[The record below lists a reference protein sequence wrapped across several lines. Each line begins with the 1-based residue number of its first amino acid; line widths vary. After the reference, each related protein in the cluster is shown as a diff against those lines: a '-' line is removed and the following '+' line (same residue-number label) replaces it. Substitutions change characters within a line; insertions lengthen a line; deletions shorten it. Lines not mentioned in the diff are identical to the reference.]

1 MSDAEDNSR
10 GFASPPCLAHE
21 IDPAYADMV
30 GTDPQQA
37 LEVTRWRTAERAR
50 LLGERA
56 ALSLAARK
64 AAAAAITP
72 RLDQLLARHF
82 DRLDGL
88 TVSAWWP
95 IRGELDLRDW
105 LAGLA
110 ARGARAALPVVTT
123 RHAPLEFHAW
133 TPQTPMT
140 RGFRD
145 IPVPAAGPAVIP
157 DIVLAPLVGWDG
169 AGYRLGYGG
178 GYFDRTLAG
187 LAPRPLAIGIGFEAA
202 RLATIFP
209 QPHDIAMQAII
220 TETGVAALDPAR

>member
-1 MSDAEDNSR
+1 MSDAKDTPR

-21 IDPAYADMV
+21 IDPAYADTV
-30 GTDPQQA
+30 SADPQQV
-37 LEVTRWRTAERAR
+37 LEVARWRKAERAR
-50 LLGERA
+50 LLGERT
-56 ALSLAARK
+56 ALTLAARK
-64 AAAAAITP
+64 GAAAAILP
-72 RLDQLLARHF
+72 HLDALLAQRF
-82 DRLDGL
+82 SRLDGL

-95 IRGELDLRDW
+95 IRAELDLRDW

-110 ARGARAALPVVTT
+110 ARGTRAALPVGVTT
-123 RHAPLEFHAW
+123 RHAPLEFREW

-140 RGFRD
+140 RGFWN
-145 IPVPAAGPAVIP
+145 IPVPAAGPALIP

-169 AGYRLGYGG
+169 A

>member
-1 MSDAEDNSR
+1 MSDAKDIPR

-21 IDPAYADMV
+21 VDPAYADMASA
-30 GTDPQQA
+30 DPQQA

-56 ALSLAARK
+56 ALSVAARK

-72 RLDQLLARHF
+72 RLDQLLARRL

-95 IRGELDLRDW
+95 IRAELDLRDW
-105 LAGLA
+105 LAGLTA
-110 ARGARAALPVVTT
+110 HGARAALPVVTT
-123 RHAPLEFHAW
+123 RHAPLEFREW

-140 RGFRD
+140 RGFWN
-145 IPVPAAGPAVIP
+145 IPVPAAAPALIP

-178 GYFDRTLAG
+178 GYFDRTLAA
-187 LAPRPLAIGIGFEAA
+187 LTPRPLVIGIGLEAA
-202 RLATIFP
+202 RLVTIFP